1 MGFLARILLILYCG
15 ALNGLAPAVA
25 QVTEMEA
32 PTSPRQPN
40 LINFPTKTMGGQQFW
55 TDVHFADGWHIQ
67 RNPVTEHYRLLDPRD
82 VRQAWGTLEQ
92 CKSVLNAMHEEG
104 RLVPNRGRLVIL
116 LHGLNRTHS
125 SMDLLANKLR
135 SEHGFQTI
143 NFQYASS
150 RETVQEH
157 ARNLASVIEGLG
169 PEVTEIH
176 FVAHSMGNLV
186 VRSYLHQ
193 RQNAAEGQAI
203 DPRLTRMVMLGP
215 PNQGSQ
221 LARLLKNNLAFNA
234 VAGVSGQQL
243 SQKWDQ
249 LAGELAV
256 PHFPFAIIA
265 GGAEQGNLYERAV
278 FDGPSDLVVSV
289 PETQLPGAALHLKLP
304 VVHTFMMEDPTVMQV
319 VADFLSAGAVSL
331 R

>member
-1 MGFLARILLILYCG
+1 MRLFARILFVLFCG
-15 ALNGLAPAVA
+15 GVTGLVPAVA
-25 QVTEMEA
+25 QVTEIQA

-55 TDVHFADGWHIQ
+55 TDVHFAGGWHIQ
-67 RNPVTEHYRLLDPRD
+67 RNSVTEHFRLLDPRD

-92 CKSVLNAMHEEG
+92 CRSVLNAMRDDG
-104 RLVPNRGRLVIL
+104 RLIPYRGRLVIL

-125 SMDLLANKLR
+125 SMDLLANKLQ

-157 ARNLASVIEGLG
+157 ARTLASVIDGLG

-193 RQNAAEGQAI
+193 KQNLGEGQAK

-221 LARLLKNNLAFNA
+221 LARLLKNNLAFHA

-243 SQKWDQ
+243 SQHWDQ
-249 LAGELAV
+249 LAVELAV

-265 GGAEQGNLYERAV
+265 GGAEQGNLYERTV

-319 VADFLSAGAVSL
+319 VADFLSTGAVSW